1 MLKNQ
6 SMLTGGTTNLRK
18 AVLSVAVICTTA
30 FLAVSQIKSTFPTSY
45 PSRRLEEQSEPL
57 VERFLLNFLNVREE
71 SFPRRH
77 LTTEDDGNNG
87 DDSKPIVPKDR
98 ICRNYLAEFL
108 NGSTDARDECE
119 GLENA
124 YAGANCSDPNPDR
137 VTLIGYDSSNATNV
151 TDDDD
156 GTTPVIDDF
165 FEEFQCCQVIN
176 HYYSRRCLYHQR
188 FASLS
193 LLGIVAVLILSSL
206 VKTAIQA
213 FNLKWLPD
221 AGGFIL
227 VGSLLG
233 AIMTSKMSDYQ
244 MNLGTFNDDLFLYIL
259 LPPIIFNASL
269 SIDKKKFKA
278 YLFPV
283 FMFAVLGTLISAV
296 TTGFI
301 VYGLTSAGS
310 MMTSI
315 PLLDSMIFG
324 ALISSIDP
332 VATLSILDSLGV
344 SDTNILYVVVF
355 GESILNDGVSIAM
368 FDSLVMHLQGHNPTL
383 DRDIV
388 SQSTKHFF
396 KVSGISVGIGL
407 GIGLICTLW
416 FWALRERQSPVTEVG
431 TFFCFALLAY
441 YISDSLECSGIVSIM
456 TAGFFMDIYVRG
468 FHLTDDDLNRE
479 MIQEGR
485 ERLEA
490 DITLPAAREGN
501 ALVRPKCFLPTFS
514 DLRVMFSG
522 VGLMSYRAK
531 VHVGFVGDVIANLF
545 ETAIFVYL
553 GLFLF
558 SNKKWDD
565 VPLIFTGVFACVV
578 SRVVMIGFVSFA
590 INSCV
595 SIRGFVTR
603 KLNVDPAEPL
613 PLENSGGYID
623 KNMQLILL
631 FSGVRGA
638 VSLALAEN
646 IPLYDGI
653 TKHGSQYKP
662 ALKAMT
668 SSSIIFTVFVFGAS
682 TYYTLKRQ
690 NQTSQQNEREL
701 SEQGNSLT
709 TSLLAD
715 HSLQLNE
722 ENHDAQNPPWVSTD
736 DVSAS

>member
-1 MLKNQ
+1 MLKKQ
-6 SMLTGGTTNLRK
+6 SILSGTNLRK
-18 AVLSVAVICTTA
+18 TVLPVAVICTTA
-30 FLAVSQIKSTFPTSY
+30 FLALTQIKSAFPTTSY
-45 PSRRLEEQSEPL
+45 QSRRVEQQSDEAIR
-57 VERFLLNFLNVREE
+57 RFLLNFVDLREE
-71 SFPRRH
+71 SIPNR
-77 LTTEDDGNNG
+77 LDGDDGQS
-87 DDSKPIVPKDR
+87 DDSQPIVPKNR

-124 YAGANCSDPNPDR
+124 YAGANCSDPNPDGVIMIR
-137 VTLIGYDSSNATNV
+137 DDSSNAT
-151 TDDDD
+151 DDN
-156 GTTPVIDDF
+156 TIPVIDDF

-176 HYYSRRCLYHQR
+176 HYYSHRCLYHQR

-213 FNLKWLPD
+213 FDLKWLPD

-227 VGSLLG
+227 VGSILG
-233 AIMTSKMSDYQ
+233 AIMTSKLSDYQ

-283 FMFAVLGTLISAV
+283 VMFAVFGTFISAV
-296 TTGFI
+296 ITGFI
-301 VYGLTSAGS
+301 VYGITSAGS
-310 MMTSI
+310 WMTTI

-368 FDSLVMHLQGHNPTL
+368 FDSLVMHLQGHNATL
-383 DRDIV
+383 NHEIV
-388 SQSTKHFF
+388 AQSTRHFF

-407 GIGLICTLW
+407 GIGLLSTFW
-416 FWALRERQSPVTEVG
+416 FWALRGRQSPVTEVG

-441 YISDSLECSGIVSIM
+441 YISDSLEASGIVSIM
-456 TAGFFMDIYVRG
+456 TTGFFMDIYVRG
-468 FHLTDDDLNRE
+468 YHLTEDDLNRE

-485 ERLEA
+485 ERL
-490 DITLPAAREGN
+490 DTTLPTREVHAVG
-501 ALVRPKCFLPTFS
+501 RPRCFLPTFS
-514 DLRVMFSG
+514 DLRIMFSG

-531 VHVGFVGDVIANLF
+531 VHVGFVGDVISNLF

-565 VPLIFTGVFACVV
+565 VPLILTGVFACVV
-578 SRVVMIGFVSFA
+578 SRVAMIGCVSLV

-595 SIRGFVTR
+595 WIRGFVTR

-613 PLENSGGYID
+613 PLENGGGYID
-623 KNMQLILL
+623 RNMQLILL

-646 IPLYDGI
+646 IPLYDGV

-682 TYYTLKRQ
+682 TYFTLKRQ
-690 NQTSQQNEREL
+690 SQAPRENEQQGLEE
-701 SEQGNSLT
+701 STGNSLT

-722 ENHDAQNPPWVSTD
+722 ENQDTQNPPWVSTD